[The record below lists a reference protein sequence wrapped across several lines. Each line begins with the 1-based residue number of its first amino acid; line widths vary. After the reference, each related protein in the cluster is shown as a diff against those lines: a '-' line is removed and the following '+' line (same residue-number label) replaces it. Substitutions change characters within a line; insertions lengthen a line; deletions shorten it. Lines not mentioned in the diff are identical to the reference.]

1 VQQISFNHEFPISLR
16 NLTLNETKQRAY
28 VLVRI
33 QPGRESEFYAE
44 MKQLPHIVQVDLVHG
59 PYDFVVQVEGAA
71 ADIDSVVLKIRKIPY
86 VLNTDTMT
94 AFVLS

>member
-1 VQQISFNHEFPISLR
+1 
-16 NLTLNETKQRAY
+16 LNDPKQRAY

-33 QPGRESEFYAE
+33 QPGNESEFYGE
-44 MKQLPHIVQVDLVHG
+44 MKRLPHIVQVDLVHG
-59 PYDFVVQVEGAA
+59 PYDFVVQLEGSP
-71 ADIDSVVLKIRKIPY
+71 ADMDSVVLKIRKIPY

>member
-1 VQQISFNHEFPISLR
+1 MNFLISLR

-44 MKQLPHIVQVDLVHG
+44 MKLPHIVQVDLVHG

>member
-1 VQQISFNHEFPISLR
+1 MNAE
-16 NLTLNETKQRAY
+16 KQRAY

-33 QPGRESEFYAE
+33 QPGRESEFYGE
-44 MKQLPHIVQVDLVHG
+44 MKQLSHIVQVDLVHG
-59 PYDFVVQVEGAA
+59 PYDFVVQIEGAA
-71 ADIDSVVLKIRKIPY
+71 SDIDSVVLKIRKIAY

>member
-1 VQQISFNHEFPISLR
+1 MR
-16 NLTLNETKQRAY
+16 NFTLNEPKQRAY

-33 QPGRESEFYAE
+33 QPGRESEFYGE

-71 ADIDSVVLKIRKIPY
+71 VDIDSVVLKIRKIPY

>member
-1 VQQISFNHEFPISLR
+1 MNFLVSMR
-16 NLTLNETKQRAY
+16 NLILNDQKQRAY

-33 QPGRESEFYAE
+33 QPGRESEFYGE
-44 MKQLPHIVQVDLVHG
+44 MKRLPHIAQVDLVHG
-59 PYDFVVQVEGAA
+59 PYDFVVQVEGTAVN
-71 ADIDSVVLKIRKIPY
+71 IDSVVLSIRKIPY